1 MFIRKAGCREIM
13 VQFRAMPLFF
23 LTLIGGIMAQ
33 CLTGNDN
40 PIMMNP
46 RSKTMLDEGR
56 YEFAIDALKK
66 TAEIQTSDNIFF
78 SPDSIHSALTLAYFG
93 ARGNT
98 EASLKK
104 ALHIPD
110 DLSKI
115 DVMRYYAFEKS
126 IKQQKED
133 NGSAN
138 YEYKSANRLWVTDAR
153 KLRDCMLDL
162 FNDQLV
168 KVDFK
173 SNPMAVRKTIN
184 DWVSNTTKGHIRD
197 LLPEDSITED
207 TDLVLA
213 NAVYFKGLWQSRFD
227 TANSKRDI
235 FYTPGS
241 KNSVITFMRQKKTFN
256 HVVSEELGAHILEL
270 PYKGQEISMFIL
282 LPPFAAA
289 RFLNDGANR
298 TQGDG
303 GIRNVLQR
311 ISTEAGA
318 AELRILLDDGMPS
331 IQVEVSLPR
340 FQLERELPLVPL
352 LRSLGA
358 GDLVMPDVADLRDF
372 LADGEKS
379 LHLGDA
385 VHRAKI
391 EVTEEGTTAAAATAL
406 FSFRSSRP
414 SEPAVFNANHPFIYF
429 IYDKPTHSI
438 LFCGIYRTP
447 GVPAS
452 STPA

>member
-1 MFIRKAGCREIM
+1 
-13 VQFRAMPLFF
+13 
-23 LTLIGGIMAQ
+23 MAQ
-33 CLTGNDN
+33 CLTGEDN
-40 PIMMNP
+40 PVMMNP

-126 IKQQKED
+126 IKQKKEVGMIRFKVSHVKRDRNALGDNDFYSTTFQD

-138 YEYKSANRLWVTDAR
+138 YEYKSANRLWVTNAR

-173 SNPMAVRKTIN
+173 SNPLAVRKTIN

-227 TANSKRDI
+227 PANSKRDI

-241 KNSVITFMRQKKTFN
+241 QNSVITFMRQKKTFN
-256 HVVSEELGAHILEL
+256 HG
-270 PYKGQEISMFIL
+270 
-282 LPPFAAA
+282 
-289 RFLNDGANR
+289 
-298 TQGDG
+298 
-303 GIRNVLQR
+303 
-311 ISTEAGA
+311 
-318 AELRILLDDGMPS
+318 
-331 IQVEVSLPR
+331 
-340 FQLERELPLVPL
+340 
-352 LRSLGA
+352 
-358 GDLVMPDVADLRDF
+358 
-372 LADGEKS
+372 
-379 LHLGDA
+379 
-385 VHRAKI
+385 
-391 EVTEEGTTAAAATAL
+391 
-406 FSFRSSRP
+406 
-414 SEPAVFNANHPFIYF
+414 
-429 IYDKPTHSI
+429 
-438 LFCGIYRTP
+438 
-447 GVPAS
+447 
-452 STPA
+452 

>member
-1 MFIRKAGCREIM
+1 M
-13 VQFRAMPLFF
+13 VQFRTMPLLFF

-33 CLTGNDN
+33 CLTGEDN
-40 PIMMNP
+40 PVMMNP

-126 IKQQKED
+126 IKQKKEVGMIRFKD

-138 YEYKSANRLWVTDAR
+138 YEYKSANRLWVTNAR

-173 SNPMAVRKTIN
+173 SNPLAVRKTIN

-227 TANSKRDI
+227 PANSKRDI

-241 KNSVITFMRQKKTFN
+241 QNSVITFMRQKKTFN

-270 PYKGQEISMFIL
+270 PYKGQEISMFVL

-318 AELRILLDDGMPS
+318 TELRMLLDDGMPS
-331 IQVEVSLPR
+331 RQVEVSLPR
-340 FQLERELPLVPL
+340 FELERELPLVPL
-352 LRSLGA
+352 LRSFGA
-358 GDLVMPDVADLRDF
+358 GDLVIPGVADLGDF

-447 GVPAS
+447 GAPAS
-452 STPA
+452 SVPA

>member
-1 MFIRKAGCREIM
+1 M
-13 VQFRAMPLFF
+13 VQFRAMPLLFL

-33 CLTGNDN
+33 CLTGDDN

-66 TAEIQTSDNIFF
+66 AAEIQTSDNIFF

-98 EASLKK
+98 ETSLKK

-126 IKQQKED
+126 IKQKKEN

-162 FNDQLV
+162 FSDQLV
-168 KVDFK
+168 KIDFK
-173 SNPMAVRKTIN
+173 SNPLAVRNIIN
-184 DWVSNTTKGHIRD
+184 DWVSNTTRGHIRD
-197 LLPEDSITED
+197 LLPKSSITEE

-227 TANSKRDI
+227 PANSKRDI
-235 FYTPGS
+235 FYAPGS
-241 KNSVITFMRQKKTFN
+241 QNSVITFMRQKKTFN

-298 TQGDG
+298 NQGDG
-303 GIRNVLQR
+303 GIKNVLQH

-318 AELRILLDDGMPS
+318 TELRILLDDGMPS
-331 IQVEVSLPR
+331 RQVEVSLPR
-340 FQLERELPLVPL
+340 FELERELPLVPL
-352 LRSLGA
+352 LHSLGA
-358 GDLVMPDVADLRDF
+358 GDLVIPNVADLRDF
-372 LADGEKS
+372 LADGEKP

-447 GVPAS
+447 GAPAS
-452 STPA
+452 SIPA

>member
-1 MFIRKAGCREIM
+1 
-13 VQFRAMPLFF
+13 MPLLFF

-33 CLTGNDN
+33 CLTGEDN
-40 PIMMNP
+40 PVMMNP

-126 IKQQKED
+126 IKQKKEVGMIRFKD

-138 YEYKSANRLWVTDAR
+138 YEYKSANRLWVTNAR

-173 SNPMAVRKTIN
+173 SNPLAVRKTIN

-227 TANSKRDI
+227 PANSKRDI

-241 KNSVITFMRQKKTFN
+241 QNSVITFMRQKKTFN

-270 PYKGQEISMFIL
+270 PYKGQEISMFVL

-318 AELRILLDDGMPS
+318 TELRMLLDDGMPS
-331 IQVEVSLPR
+331 RQVEVSLPR
-340 FQLERELPLVPL
+340 FELERELPLVPL
-352 LRSLGA
+352 LRSFGA
-358 GDLVMPDVADLRDF
+358 GDLVIPGVADLGDF

-447 GVPAS
+447 GAPAS
-452 STPA
+452 SVPA

>member
-1 MFIRKAGCREIM
+1 M
-13 VQFRAMPLFF
+13 VQFRAMPLLFF

-33 CLTGNDN
+33 CLTGEDN
-40 PIMMNP
+40 PVMMNP

-98 EASLKK
+98 ETSLKK

-126 IKQQKED
+126 IKQKKED

-138 YEYKSANRLWVTDAR
+138 YEYKSANRLWVTNAR

-213 NAVYFKGLWQSRFD
+213 NAVYFKGLWQNRFD
-227 TANSKRDI
+227 PANSKRDI

-241 KNSVITFMRQKKTFN
+241 QNSVITFMRQKKTFN

-270 PYKGQEISMFIL
+270 PYKGQEISMFVL

-318 AELRILLDDGMPS
+318 TELRILLDDGMPS
-331 IQVEVSLPR
+331 RQVEVSLPR
-340 FQLERELPLVPL
+340 FELERELPLVPL

-358 GDLVMPDVADLRDF
+358 GDLVIPGVADLADF

-447 GVPAS
+447 GAPAS
-452 STPA
+452 SVPA

>member
-1 MFIRKAGCREIM
+1 MSFES
-13 VQFRAMPLFF
+13 AMPLLFF

-33 CLTGNDN
+33 CLTGDDN

-66 TAEIQTSDNIFF
+66 AAEIQTSDNIFF

-98 EASLKK
+98 ETSLKK

-126 IKQQKED
+126 IKQKKEN

-162 FNDQLV
+162 FSDQLV
-168 KVDFK
+168 KIDFK
-173 SNPMAVRKTIN
+173 SNPLAVRNSIN
-184 DWVSNTTKGHIRD
+184 DWVSNTTRGHIRD

-227 TANSKRDI
+227 PANSKRDI
-235 FYTPGS
+235 FYAPGS
-241 KNSVITFMRQKKTFN
+241 QNSVITFMRQKKTFN

-298 TQGDG
+298 NQGDG
-303 GIRNVLQR
+303 GIKNVLR
-311 ISTEAGA
+311 HISTEAGA
-318 AELRILLDDGMPS
+318 TELRILLDDGMPS
-331 IQVEVSLPR
+331 RQVEVSLPR
-340 FQLERELPLVPL
+340 FELERELPLVPL

-358 GDLVMPDVADLRDF
+358 GDLVTPDAADLRDF
-372 LADGEKS
+372 LADGEKP

-447 GVPAS
+447 GAPAS
-452 STPA
+452 SIPA

>member
-1 MFIRKAGCREIM
+1 MKTEGRSKRQI
-13 VQFRAMPLFF
+13 AMPLLFF

-33 CLTGNDN
+33 CLTGDDN

-66 TAEIQTSDNIFF
+66 AAEIQTSDNIFF

-98 EASLKK
+98 ETSLKK

-126 IKQQKED
+126 IKQKKEN

-162 FNDQLV
+162 FSDQLV
-168 KVDFK
+168 KIDFK
-173 SNPMAVRKTIN
+173 SNPLAVRNSIN
-184 DWVSNTTKGHIRD
+184 DWVSNTTRGHIRD

-227 TANSKRDI
+227 PANSKRDI
-235 FYTPGS
+235 FYAPGS
-241 KNSVITFMRQKKTFN
+241 QNSVITFMRQKKTFN

-298 TQGDG
+298 NQGDG
-303 GIRNVLQR
+303 GIKNVLR
-311 ISTEAGA
+311 HISTEAGA
-318 AELRILLDDGMPS
+318 TELRILLDDGMPS
-331 IQVEVSLPR
+331 RQVEVSLPR
-340 FQLERELPLVPL
+340 FELERELPLVPL

-358 GDLVMPDVADLRDF
+358 GDLVTPDAADLRDF
-372 LADGEKS
+372 LADGEKP

-447 GVPAS
+447 GAPAS
-452 STPA
+452 SIPA

>member
-1 MFIRKAGCREIM
+1 MSLKS
-13 VQFRAMPLFF
+13 AMPLLFL

-33 CLTGNDN
+33 CLTGDDN

-66 TAEIQTSDNIFF
+66 AAEIQTSDNIFF

-98 EASLKK
+98 ETSLKK

-126 IKQQKED
+126 IKQKKEN

-162 FNDQLV
+162 FSDQLV
-168 KVDFK
+168 KIDFK
-173 SNPMAVRKTIN
+173 SNPSAVRNSIN
-184 DWVSNTTKGHIRD
+184 DWVSNATRGHIRD

-227 TANSKRDI
+227 PANSKRDI
-235 FYTPGS
+235 FYAPGS
-241 KNSVITFMRQKKTFN
+241 QNSVITFMRQKKTFN

-289 RFLNDGANR
+289 RYLNDGANR
-298 TQGDG
+298 NQGDG
-303 GIRNVLQR
+303 GIKNVLR
-311 ISTEAGA
+311 HISTEAGA
-318 AELRILLDDGMPS
+318 TELRILLDDGMPS
-331 IQVEVSLPR
+331 RQVEVSLPR
-340 FQLERELPLVPL
+340 FELERELPLVPL

-358 GDLVMPDVADLRDF
+358 GDLVTPDVADLRDF
-372 LADGEKS
+372 LADGEKP

-447 GVPAS
+447 GAPVSSIPA
-452 STPA
+452 

>member
-1 MFIRKAGCREIM
+1 
-13 VQFRAMPLFF
+13 
-23 LTLIGGIMAQ
+23 MAQ
-33 CLTGNDN
+33 CLTGEDN
-40 PIMMNP
+40 PVMMNP

-98 EASLKK
+98 ETSLKK

-126 IKQQKED
+126 IKQKKED

-138 YEYKSANRLWVTDAR
+138 YEYKSANRLWVTNAR

-227 TANSKRDI
+227 PANSKRDI

-241 KNSVITFMRQKKTFN
+241 QNSVITFMRQKKTFN

-270 PYKGQEISMFIL
+270 PYKGQEISMFVL

-318 AELRILLDDGMPS
+318 TELRILLDDGMPS
-331 IQVEVSLPR
+331 RQVEVSLPR
-340 FQLERELPLVPL
+340 FELERELPLVPL

-358 GDLVMPDVADLRDF
+358 GDLVIPGVADLADF

-447 GVPAS
+447 GAPAS
-452 STPA
+452 SVPA

>member
-1 MFIRKAGCREIM
+1 
-13 VQFRAMPLFF
+13 MPLLFF

-33 CLTGNDN
+33 CLTGEDN
-40 PIMMNP
+40 PVMMNP

-98 EASLKK
+98 ETSLKK

-126 IKQQKED
+126 IKQKKED

-138 YEYKSANRLWVTDAR
+138 YEYKSANRLWVTNAR

-213 NAVYFKGLWQSRFD
+213 NAVYFKGLWQNRFD
-227 TANSKRDI
+227 PANSKRDI

-241 KNSVITFMRQKKTFN
+241 QNSVITFMRQKKTFN

-270 PYKGQEISMFIL
+270 PYKGQEISMFVL

-318 AELRILLDDGMPS
+318 TELRILLDDGMPS
-331 IQVEVSLPR
+331 RQVEVSLPR
-340 FQLERELPLVPL
+340 FELERELPLVPL

-358 GDLVMPDVADLRDF
+358 GDLVIPGVADLADF

-447 GVPAS
+447 GAPAS
-452 STPA
+452 SVPA

>member
-1 MFIRKAGCREIM
+1 MSFES
-13 VQFRAMPLFF
+13 AMPLLFF

-33 CLTGNDN
+33 CLTGEDN
-40 PIMMNP
+40 PVMMNP

-98 EASLKK
+98 ETSLKK

-126 IKQQKED
+126 IKQKKED

-138 YEYKSANRLWVTDAR
+138 YEYKSANRLWVTNAR

-213 NAVYFKGLWQSRFD
+213 NAVYFKGLWQNRFD
-227 TANSKRDI
+227 PANSKRDI

-241 KNSVITFMRQKKTFN
+241 QNSVITFMRQKKTFN

-270 PYKGQEISMFIL
+270 PYKGQEISMFVL

-318 AELRILLDDGMPS
+318 TELRILLDDGMPS
-331 IQVEVSLPR
+331 RQVEVSLPR
-340 FQLERELPLVPL
+340 FELERELPLVPL

-358 GDLVMPDVADLRDF
+358 GDLVIPGVADLADF

-447 GVPAS
+447 GAPAS
-452 STPA
+452 SVPA

>member
-1 MFIRKAGCREIM
+1 MSFEST
-13 VQFRAMPLFF
+13 MPLLFF

-33 CLTGNDN
+33 CLTGEDN
-40 PIMMNP
+40 PVMMNP

-126 IKQQKED
+126 IKQKKED

-138 YEYKSANRLWVTDAR
+138 YEYKSANRLWVTNAR

-173 SNPMAVRKTIN
+173 SNPLAVRKTIN

-227 TANSKRDI
+227 PANSKRDI

-241 KNSVITFMRQKKTFN
+241 QNSVITFMRQKKTFN

-270 PYKGQEISMFIL
+270 PYKGQEISMFVL

-318 AELRILLDDGMPS
+318 TELRMLLDDGMPS
-331 IQVEVSLPR
+331 RQVEVSLPR
-340 FQLERELPLVPL
+340 FELERELPLVPL
-352 LRSLGA
+352 LRSFGA
-358 GDLVMPDVADLRDF
+358 GDLVIPGVADLGDF

-447 GVPAS
+447 GAPAS
-452 STPA
+452 SVPA

>member
-1 MFIRKAGCREIM
+1 MSFEST
-13 VQFRAMPLFF
+13 MPLLFF

-33 CLTGNDN
+33 CLTGEDN
-40 PIMMNP
+40 PVMMNP

-126 IKQQKED
+126 IKQKKEVGMIRFKD

-138 YEYKSANRLWVTDAR
+138 YEYKSANRLWVTNAR

-173 SNPMAVRKTIN
+173 SNPLAVRKTIN

-227 TANSKRDI
+227 PANSKRDI

-241 KNSVITFMRQKKTFN
+241 QNSVITFMRQKKTFN

-270 PYKGQEISMFIL
+270 PYKGQEISMFVL

-318 AELRILLDDGMPS
+318 TELRMLLDDGMPS
-331 IQVEVSLPR
+331 RQVEVSLPR
-340 FQLERELPLVPL
+340 FELERELPLVPL
-352 LRSLGA
+352 LRSFGA
-358 GDLVMPDVADLRDF
+358 GDLVIPGVADLGDF

-447 GVPAS
+447 GAPAS
-452 STPA
+452 SVPA